1 MARPKQIEKPKR
13 LLVEGND
20 QRNFFEAFIEHL
32 SLKDIQVQNFGGVND
47 LRDFLLAFVNVN
59 APDYASV
66 KSVGI
71 VRDAEKSGESAFQS
85 VQGALRNADLSVP
98 GKVGERTGGKPGVSV
113 LILPGEDKPG
123 RLETLLCRTFEGTE
137 VDRCIDDFF
146 KCAEGLP
153 NVSIN
158 KPDKARAF
166 AYLTTQPDPH
176 HSVGVAA
183 KNDVWDL
190 DHEVF
195 RETRDFLR
203 AL

>member
-1 MARPKQIEKPKR
+1 MARPKQIEKPKQ
-13 LLVEGND
+13 LIVEGND

-32 SLKDIQVQNFGGVND
+32 SLKDIQVRNFGGVGQLRSFVVGLVND
-47 LRDFLLAFVNVN
+47 SNFDTVTR
-59 APDYASV
+59 
-66 KSVGI
+66 VGVI
-71 VRDAEKSGESAFQS
+71 RDAEESARAAFQS
-85 VQGALRNADLSVP
+85 VQDALGKADLSVP
-98 GKVGERTGGKPGVSV
+98 DKVGERTGEKPVVSV
-113 LILPGEDKPG
+113 LILPDDDSPG
-123 RLETLLCRTFEGTE
+123 MLEKLLCRTFEGAE

-166 AYLTTQPDPH
+166 AYLTTQPDPR

-183 KNDVWDL
+183 KNGVWNL
-190 DHEVF
+190 DHEAF